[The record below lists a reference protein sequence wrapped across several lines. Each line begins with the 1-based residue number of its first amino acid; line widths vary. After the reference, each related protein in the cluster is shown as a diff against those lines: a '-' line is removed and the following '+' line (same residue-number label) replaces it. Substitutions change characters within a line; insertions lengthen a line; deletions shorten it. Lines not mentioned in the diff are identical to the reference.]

1 MTQFT
6 VLSVTSSSVVG
17 ETKEGVHKIFT
28 LEAYPNLKVAKKG
41 DVIEDTGE
49 VVALE
54 SKPPKNAKT
63 ASSGRGS
70 TKSTANQVL
79 M

>member
-1 MTQFT
+1 MTKFT

-17 ETKEGVHKIFT
+17 ETKEGVHKVFT
-28 LEAYPNLKVAKKG
+28 LDMYPNLKVAKKG
-41 DVIEDTGE
+41 DVIDDAGE
-49 VVALE
+49 TVALE

-63 ASSGRGS
+63 ASSGRSS
-70 TKSTANQVL
+70 TKSTTNQVL